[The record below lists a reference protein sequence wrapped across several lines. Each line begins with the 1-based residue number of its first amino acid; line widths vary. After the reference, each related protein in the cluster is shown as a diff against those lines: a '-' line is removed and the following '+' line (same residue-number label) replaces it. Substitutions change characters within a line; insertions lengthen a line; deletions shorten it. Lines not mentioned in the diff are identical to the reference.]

1 MLADLSHATELSTD
15 VCIVGGGPAGL
26 SLAHDLAARGVSVIL
41 LEAGDLKA
49 NPKVQALYEGE
60 LVDSR
65 SHPWLHQF
73 RVRALGG
80 SSRIWGGRCL
90 PFDPIDLEP
99 RDWVPNTGWP
109 IRYEDLL
116 AYYPAAQAL
125 AEAGP
130 FDYDPAS
137 ALPGAPAA
145 FAAGLETAAVTTR
158 LERFSKPTNFWSRLG
173 DDLTASPRV
182 QVLLNAAVTGMRLG
196 PDGVSVD
203 HAETVDRLGVKRR
216 ITARRYVLAAGGL
229 ETVRLLL
236 ASNDVKPGGI
246 GNDHDQLGRYYMSHT
261 AATSGYVTFNSPPA
275 FDYERDAEGVYVRRR
290 LWITEAAQRE
300 LKLLNVAFRTHLP
313 EIADPAH
320 KDAILSAMYI
330 VKDFVLY
337 EYSRKM
343 RERPVTLIDT
353 LRHLRNIVIN
363 PIRLARFSRKW
374 VTQRVLAERK
384 LPSVVL
390 GSNRNRF
397 ALEFHGEQAP
407 NPESRLTLSSERDRL
422 GMPKLRADWRLT
434 SLDTESLV
442 RAYGVLARALE
453 ETGAGRLDYDPDAV
467 RAETIRAGAYG
478 GHHLGGARM
487 SADPTKGV
495 VDVDCRVHGV
505 DNLFVASSAVFPT
518 SGQAN
523 PTLTILALTLRLA
536 DKLAGELA
544 AASASDLP

>member
-1 MLADLSHATELSTD
+1 LLADLSHATELSAD

-26 SLAHDLAARGVSVIL
+26 TLARDLAGRGVSVIL
-41 LEAGDLKA
+41 LEAGGLKPDA
-49 NPKVQALYEGE
+49 RTQALYEGE
-60 LVDSR
+60 LADSR
-65 SHPWLHQF
+65 GHPWLHQF

-99 RDWVPNTGWP
+99 RDWIPGSGWP
-109 IRYEDLL
+109 IAHEDLA

-130 FDYDPAS
+130 FDYDPAT
-137 ALPGAPAA
+137 ALPGRPAA
-145 FAAGLETAAVTTR
+145 FAPGLETAAVTTR
-158 LERFSKPTNFWSRLG
+158 LERFSKPTDFWRRLG
-173 DDLTASPRV
+173 GELVASPRV
-182 QVLLNAAVTGMRLG
+182 RVLLNAAVTGVRLVA
-196 PDGVSVD
+196 DGGAVD
-203 HAETVDRLGVKRR
+203 HIEATDRPGARKR
-216 ITARRYVLAAGGL
+216 ITAKHYVLAAGGL

-236 ASNDVKPGGI
+236 ASNDVKPAGI
-246 GNDHDQLGRYYMSHT
+246 GNDHDQLGRCYMSHT

-290 LWITEAAQRE
+290 MWITQAAQRE

-320 KDAILSAMYI
+320 KDAILSAMYL

-343 RERPVTLIDT
+343 RERPMT
-353 LRHLRNIVIN
+353 LRGVLGHVRNIVTN
-363 PIRLARFSRKW
+363 PVRLARFSGKW
-374 VTQRVLAERK
+374 VTRRVLAERK

-407 NPESRLTLSSERDRL
+407 NPESRLTLSQERDRL
-422 GMPKLRADWRLT
+422 GMPRLRADWRLT
-434 SLDTESLV
+434 PLDTDSLV

-467 RAETIRAGAYG
+467 RAETIKAGAYG

-487 SADPTKGV
+487 SADPARGV
-495 VDVDCRVHGV
+495 VDADCRVHGV

-536 DKLAGELA
+536 DRLAGALA
-544 AASASDLP
+544 GGGPRA

>member
-1 MLADLSHATELSTD
+1 LTLAR
-15 VCIVGGGPAGL
+15 
-26 SLAHDLAARGVSVIL
+26 DLAGRGVSVIL
-41 LEAGDLKA
+41 LEAGGLKPDA
-49 NPKVQALYEGE
+49 RTQALYQGE
-60 LVDSR
+60 LADSR
-65 SHPWLHQF
+65 GHPWLHQF
-73 RVRALGG
+73 RVRAIGG

-99 RDWVPNTGWP
+99 RDWIPHAGWP
-109 IRYEDLL
+109 IAHEDLA

-130 FDYDPAS
+130 FDYDPAT
-137 ALPGAPAA
+137 ALPGKPARFAP
-145 FAAGLETAAVTTR
+145 GLETAAVTTR
-158 LERFSKPTNFWSRLG
+158 LERFSKPTDFWRRLG
-173 DDLTASPRV
+173 GELVASPKVR
-182 QVLLNAAVTGMRLG
+182 VLLNAAVTGVRLVA
-196 PDGVSVD
+196 DGGGVD
-203 HAETVDRLGVKRR
+203 HIEAADRLGARKR
-216 ITARRYVLAAGGL
+216 ITAKCYVLAAGGL

-236 ASNDVKPGGI
+236 ASNDVKPAGI
-246 GNDHDQLGRYYMSHT
+246 GNDHDQLGRCYMSHT
-261 AATSGYVTFNSPPA
+261 AATSGYVTFTGPPA
-275 FDYERDAEGVYVRRR
+275 FDYERDAEGIYVRRR
-290 LWITEAAQRE
+290 LWITPAAQRE

-320 KDAILSAMYI
+320 KDAILSAMYM

-343 RERPVTLIDT
+343 RERPMT
-353 LRHLRNIVIN
+353 LRGVLGHVRNIVTN
-363 PIRLARFSRKW
+363 PVRLARFSGKW
-374 VTQRVLAERK
+374 VTRRVLAERK

-407 NPESRLTLSSERDRL
+407 NPESRLTLSQERDRL

-434 SLDTESLV
+434 PLDTDSLV
-442 RAYGVLARALE
+442 RAYGVLAQALE

-467 RAETIRAGAYG
+467 RAETIKAGAYG

-487 SADPTKGV
+487 SADPARGV
-495 VDVDCRVHGV
+495 VDADCRVHGV

-536 DKLAGELA
+536 DRLAGDLA
-544 AASASDLP
+544 GGGT